1 MRSQGDRL
9 RCACGHIRRAYWQKR
24 EWEFNSYDSQAVLQQ
39 RELYKIVLL
48 RHKIMAVMGVITFLH
63 KHSFDN
69 MICSLYLCQG
79 YTVAL

>member
-24 EWEFNSYDSQAVLQQ
+24 EWEFNSYDSQAVRTAARTVQKSTPKTQ
-39 RELYKIVLL
+39 DNGSN
-48 RHKIMAVMGVITFLH
+48 GVITFLH